1 MISGFL
7 GYAFGLPVDHLEEGF
22 YSVFSVKELPHI
34 DAGRTQ
40 AKTMT
45 GVGVEENGPVVK
57 LLPEHDPGVGY
68 GFVTVFDRSASL
80 TLSARHR
87 PTQSNTCSGDKND
100 MCNPC
105 ARASAVICIIIR
117 TSLLPIVIMKF
128 TGNHRETV
136 HRSLSRAT
144 LPSEI
149 FYRFRKSNVNEFRK
163 EASTVNPRHLKTRER
178 DFSPSWS
185 ISYRT
190 LADLLAECDV
200 LNLCPELC
208 P

>member
-1 MISGFL
+1 MGAFFGVRCSAIRRVTKAKLKSKRGAVEPGEALCDQFVNKCPNMLSGFI
-7 GYAFGLPVDHLEEGF
+7 GYAFSRVADLLKEDIQSVLP
-22 YSVFSVKELPHI
+22 VKELPQV
-34 DAGRTQ
+34 DPGRIK

-45 GVGVEENGPVVK
+45 RIRVEENSPVVK
-57 LLPEHDPGVGY
+57 LLPEHDHRVGY

-163 EASTVNPRHLKTRER
+163 N
-178 DFSPSWS
+178 F
-185 ISYRT
+185 
-190 LADLLAECDV
+190 
-200 LNLCPELC
+200 
-208 P
+208 